1 MDEMDGK
8 IKKCTKD
15 LESLNQTIL
24 NLKDRNDKL
33 KNNLI
38 SKKTGEI
45 DRMRKMELEEK
56 VEIKSKEMWKFKK
69 ELDKLN
75 KEIIEGR
82 QMKKE
87 KETQVKIKII
97 NKISSL
103 Y

>member
-1 MDEMDGK
+1 
-8 IKKCTKD
+8 
-15 LESLNQTIL
+15 
-24 NLKDRNDKL
+24 
-33 KNNLI
+33 
-38 SKKTGEI
+38 
-45 DRMRKMELEEK
+45 MRKMELEEK